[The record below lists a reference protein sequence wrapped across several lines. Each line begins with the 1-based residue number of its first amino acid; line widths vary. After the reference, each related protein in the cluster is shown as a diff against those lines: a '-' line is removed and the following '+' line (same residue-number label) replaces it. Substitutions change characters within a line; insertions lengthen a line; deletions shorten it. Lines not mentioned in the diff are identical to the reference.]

1 VTPRAVIA
9 PARLAGSGLLRT
21 QTDERLVNLV
31 RAGNDQA
38 FEAIVL
44 RYRRSLL
51 RHCRRLLPAA
61 RAEDA
66 VQQALL
72 RALEAI
78 RADRRE
84 LRLGPWLHRIAHNTA
99 IDALRRGEAHAEEL
113 DERLDGVEPPDSVV
127 ERRARFDSVVA
138 TLHSLPERQ
147 RRALVLREMEGRS
160 YEEIAGSLGVSGAGV
175 RQLLNRARNAM
186 RAAASAVL
194 PPALLGRM
202 AGSQTGA
209 RVAEVVDPQGAS
221 ALLGK
226 CAAAALATG
235 AAALVAMTGVPPG
248 ERLAKRVAEART
260 EPPAAEASS
269 HAGRLSAVR
278 EPPATAAESRGSGTS
293 RGDGERPFFGGRRG
307 LSGRRLDPRPAPQAP
322 GAPDALQRGRRADG
336 PAAGAPGS
344 PNATERGAGGDG
356 QGAGR
361 PSEPGDDDGG
371 SAGGDRDDELGGSVE
386 HDGQAD
392 GDDHGGDAAG
402 DGGAAP
408 EEDDIINADGPVAS
422 SSADAQDGHRDADD
436 AAAARLLAGSAAA
449 GHDSDADAG
458 DDELD

>member
-9 PARLAGSGLLRT
+9 PARLAGTGLLRT
-21 QTDERLVNLV
+21 QTDERLVDLV

-78 RADRRE
+78 RVDRRG

-99 IDALRRGEAHAEEL
+99 IDALRCGDAHWEEL

-127 ERRARFDSVVA
+127 ERRARFHSVVA
-138 TLHSLPERQ
+138 TLDSLPERQ

-186 RAAASAVL
+186 RAAASALL

-202 AGSQTGA
+202 AGGQTGA
-209 RVAEVVDPQGAS
+209 RVAEVVDPPGAS
-221 ALLGK
+221 ALVGK
-226 CAAAALATG
+226 GAAAALATG
-235 AAALVAMTGVPPG
+235 AAALVAMTGVPAG
-248 ERLAKRVAEART
+248 ERLPKRVADARA
-260 EPPAAEASS
+260 EPPAAEPSS
-269 HAGRLSAVR
+269 RAGRLPAVR
-278 EPPATAAESRGSGTS
+278 EPPAIVAGSRESGTS
-293 RGDGERPFFGGRRG
+293 RGDGERAFFGGRRE
-307 LSGRRLDPRPAPQAP
+307 LSGRRRDPRPEPQAP
-322 GAPDALQRGRRADG
+322 GAPGAIQPWGRADG

-344 PNATERGAGGDG
+344 PDATERGTGGDVP
-356 QGAGR
+356 GAGR
-361 PSEPGDDDGG
+361 PSEPGDDRA
-371 SAGGDRDDELGGSVE
+371 SAGSDSDDELAGSVDG
-386 HDGQAD
+386 DGQAD
-392 GDDHGGDAAG
+392 SGDHDGDAAG
-402 DGGAAP
+402 DGDAAP
-408 EEDDIINADGPVAS
+408 DEDDVVGADARVAS
-422 SSADAQDGHRDADD
+422 SSADARDEHPGVDD
-436 AAAARLLAGSAAA
+436 NAATLLAGSAAT
-449 GHDSDADAG
+449 GQDSDADAS